1 MAGNN
6 ISAGLEILMG
16 GRSMPRE
23 TGTGKDSGK
32 ESSPKQSLAG
42 KPVKSRIPDRIYTSL
57 VVNREKYAK
66 VKAIALHNG
75 LNVNEVIDAA
85 LDMAIREYEKRNGTV
100 DIREDHVSAAEIL
113 FNTKG

>member
-32 ESSPKQSLAG
+32 ESIPKQSCAG

-57 VVNREKYAK
+57 VVNRAKYAK
-66 VKAIALHNG
+66 VKAIASHNG

-100 DIREDHVSAAEIL
+100 DIREGHVSAAEIL

>member
-1 MAGNN
+1 
-6 ISAGLEILMG
+6 MG
-16 GRSMPRE
+16 GRNVPRE
-23 TGTGKDSGK
+23 TGAGKGSGK
-32 ESSPKQSLAG
+32 ESMPKQPHAG

-66 VKAIALHNG
+66 VKAIASHNG

-100 DIREDHVSAAEIL
+100 DIREGHVSAAEIL